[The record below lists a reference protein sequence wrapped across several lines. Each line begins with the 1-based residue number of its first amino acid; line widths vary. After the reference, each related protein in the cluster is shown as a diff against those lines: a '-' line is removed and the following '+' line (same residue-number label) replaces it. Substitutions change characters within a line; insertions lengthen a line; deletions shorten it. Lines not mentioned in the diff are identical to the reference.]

1 MTANKP
7 DNTILISLLNAWA
20 KDMSKDNYAKVRKEL
35 MEGNSFLMLPSGKNE
50 NDTEGWRKL
59 AEVTKIPLASLYTV
73 EGVKTLG
80 AFTDSE
86 AVSRW
91 SNGKQ
96 VFCNSLR
103 SQDVFE
109 ICEKNG
115 IGRII
120 INSGSDNIF
129 PLSYHTDDEIIPGG
143 EVW

>member
-20 KDMSKDNYAKVRKEL
+20 KDWSKDNYAKVRREL
-35 MEGNSFLMLPSGKNE
+35 MEGNSFLMLPSGGNG
-50 NDTEGWRKL
+50 NYTGGWRKL
-59 AEVTKIPLASLYTV
+59 SELTKIRLASLYTV

-80 AFTDSE
+80 AFTDE
-86 AVSRW
+86 DAVLRW
-91 SNGKQ
+91 SKGKR
-96 VFCNSLR
+96 VFCNSLQ

-109 ICEKNG
+109 ICQENG
-115 IGRII
+115 IKRIV

-129 PLSYHTDDEIIPGG
+129 PLSYYTDDEIQPEE

>member
-35 MEGNSFLMLPSGKNE
+35 MEGSSFLMLPTDKGE
-50 NDTEGWRKL
+50 NVHQSWMKL
-59 AEVTKIPLASLYTV
+59 PEVTKIRLASIYTA

-80 AFTDSE
+80 AFTDGE
-86 AVSRW
+86 AVLRW
-91 SNGKQ
+91 SKGKRE
-96 VFCNSLR
+96 FCNSLQ

-109 ICEKNG
+109 ICQKNG
-115 IGRII
+115 IKRIV

-129 PLSYHTDDEIIPGG
+129 PLSYYRDDEILPEE